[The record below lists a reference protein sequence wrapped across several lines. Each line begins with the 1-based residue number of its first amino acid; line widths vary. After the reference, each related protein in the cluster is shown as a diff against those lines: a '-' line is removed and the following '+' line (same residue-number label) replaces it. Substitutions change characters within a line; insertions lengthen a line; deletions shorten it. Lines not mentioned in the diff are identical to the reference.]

1 VIGIDLTAGDKATGI
16 ARLDDLTVET
26 CSLSSDE
33 EILSY
38 IARYRPQIVSIDSPL
53 GLPGG
58 GQSVDPKAGIVR
70 IAEHDLAS
78 IGIPAYPALIDSMRE
93 LTLRGMRLRRALE
106 ESNDAPTVIE
116 SYPGAAQDILC
127 IPRKQKSLGL
137 LREGLR
143 RLGLTGA
150 GLETKSHDEMD
161 AVTSAVVGRYFEAGQ
176 YEPMGIVSEA
186 QLIVPKVSPLAFDRP
201 PIICLAG
208 KTGAGKSV
216 VARYLSV
223 FYGFEWIR
231 TRNIIKLLLEE
242 DLKRPVSKQLCRGMF
257 NAADITEQDLR
268 VFGAMILN
276 DHKQVPLQHKLA
288 QIVADCKLPMVV
300 DSIRDVVDLE
310 PSSVIDR
317 PLLIWFLEC
326 SDSIIRNRLAS
337 KSKLGL
343 ARLKDPSPVDQ
354 TVPVMR
360 RAAQRIVNNNGTLEE
375 LRWSVDNTLFAD
387 MTLRST

>member
-1 VIGIDLTAGDKATGI
+1 
-16 ARLDDLTVET
+16 
-26 CSLSSDE
+26 
-33 EILSY
+33 
-38 IARYRPQIVSIDSPL
+38 
-53 GLPGG
+53 
-58 GQSVDPKAGIVR
+58 
-70 IAEHDLAS
+70 
-78 IGIPAYPALIDSMRE
+78 
-93 LTLRGMRLRRALE
+93 
-106 ESNDAPTVIE
+106 
-116 SYPGAAQDILC
+116 
-127 IPRKQKSLGL
+127 L

-161 AVTSAVVGRYFEAGQ
+161 AVTSAVVGRYFEAGR

-186 QLIVPKVSPLAFDRP
+186 QLIVPKVSPLRFDRP

-231 TRNIIKLLLEE
+231 TRDIIKLLLEE
-242 DLKRPVSKQLCRGMF
+242 DLKRPVSKQLCRGMI
-257 NAADITEQDLR
+257 NVSNITEQDLR
-268 VFGAMILN
+268 AFGAMILD

-288 QIVADCKLPMVV
+288 QIVTDCELPMVV

-310 PSSVIDR
+310 PTTVTDR

-337 KSKLGL
+337 KSKLGT
-343 ARLKDPSPVDQ
+343 ARLKDASPVDH

-387 MTLRST
+387 MTLRAT